1 VTQCVT
7 FGLPPARIRIPAYP
21 GSAKWAMNPLPSADA
36 RLGMAGRG
44 ANMSVSRSAIKKEP
58 VARAT
63 MELQPFVWQGT
74 DKRGVKMKGEQLA
87 KNANLLRAEL
97 RRQGIN
103 PDQVKPKPKPLFGAA
118 GSPVKPKDIAFFS
131 RQMATMMKSGVPI
144 VSALEII
151 GSGHK
156 NPRMKK
162 MVDGVRTD
170 IEGGSSLYESV
181 SKHPVQFDELY
192 RNLVRAGEGAGV
204 LETVLDTVATYKEN
218 IEGLKGK
225 IKKALFYPAM
235 VIAVA
240 LLVSAIL
247 LIFVVPQFEDVFKSF
262 GADLPAFTQII
273 VNASRFMV
281 SWWWLI
287 AIVVIGSIVGLV
299 MAYKRSPAMQ
309 HAMDR
314 YILKVPV
321 IGQIMHN
328 SAIARFARTTAV
340 TFKAGVP
347 LVEALGI
354 VAGATGNKV
363 YEEAVLRMRDDVSV
377 GYPVNMA
384 MKQTNLFPH
393 MVIQMTGIG
402 EEAGALDTMLFKVA
416 EYYEQEVNNA
426 VDALSSLLEPMIMVF
441 IGVVVGGMV
450 VGMYLPIFKLAS
462 VVG

>member
-1 VTQCVT
+1 
-7 FGLPPARIRIPAYP
+7 
-21 GSAKWAMNPLPSADA
+21 
-36 RLGMAGRG
+36 
-44 ANMSVSRSAIKKEP
+44 MSVSRSAIKKEP
-58 VARAT
+58 VARST
-63 MELQPFVWQGT
+63 MEMTPFVWEGT
-74 DKRGVKMKGEQLA
+74 DKRGVKMKGEQVA

-103 PDQVKPKPKPLFGAA
+103 PQVVKAKPKPLFGSSGKAV
-118 GSPVKPKDIAFFS
+118 GPKDIAFFS

-162 MVDGVRTD
+162 MVDGIRTD
-170 IEGGSSLYESV
+170 IEGGSSLYEAISR
-181 SKHPVQFDELY
+181 HPVQFDELY

-218 IEGLKGK
+218 IEALKGK
-225 IKKALFYPAM
+225 IKKAMFYPAM
-235 VIAVA
+235 VVVVA

-247 LIFVVPQFEDVFKSF
+247 LIFVVPQFEQVFAGF
-262 GADLPAFTQII
+262 GAELPAFTQMI
-273 VNASRFMV
+273 VSMSRFMV
-281 SWWWLI
+281 SYWWLVGF
-287 AIVVIGSIVGLV
+287 IVAGSVFAFIYS
-299 MAYKRSPAMQ
+299 YKRSPKMQ
-309 HAMDR
+309 HTMDR
-314 YILKVPV
+314 WILKVPV
-321 IGQIMHN
+321 IGEIMNN

-384 MKQTNLFPH
+384 MKQVNRFPH
-393 MVIQMTGIG
+393 MVVQMTAIG

-426 VDALSSLLEPMIMVF
+426 VDSLSSLLEPMIMVF
-441 IGVVVGGMV
+441 IGTIVGGMV
-450 VGMYLPIFKLAS
+450 IGMYLPIFKLGA

>member
-1 VTQCVT
+1 MD
-7 FGLPPARIRIPAYP
+7 LA
-21 GSAKWAMNPLPSADA
+21 
-36 RLGMAGRG
+36 
-44 ANMSVSRSAIKKEP
+44 
-58 VARAT
+58 
-63 MELQPFVWQGT
+63 PFVWEGT

-87 KNANLLRAEL
+87 KNANMLKADL
-97 RRQGIN
+97 RRQGIT
-103 PDQVKPKPKPLFGAA
+103 PKVVKAKTKPLFGQA
-118 GSPVKPKDIAFFS
+118 GKPVSAKDIAFFS

-144 VSALEII
+144 VSSLEII
-151 GSGHK
+151 GGGHK

-162 MVDGVRTD
+162 MVDTIRTD
-170 IEGGSSLYESV
+170 IEGGSSLYEAI

-204 LETVLDTVATYKEN
+204 LETVLDTIANYKEN
-218 IEGLKGK
+218 IEALKGK
-225 IKKALFYPAM
+225 IKKALFYPTM

-247 LIFVVPQFEDVFKSF
+247 LIFVVPQFEEVFAGF
-262 GADLPAFTQII
+262 GAELPAFTQMI
-273 VNASRFMV
+273 VNLSRFMV
-281 SWWWLI
+281 SWWWLM
-287 AIVVIGSIVGLV
+287 AIVIVGAIVGFV
-299 MAYKRSPAMQ
+299 MAYKRSPRMQ
-309 HAMDR
+309 HGMDR
-314 YILKVPV
+314 FILKVPV

-328 SAIARFARTTAV
+328 SSIARFARTTAV

-384 MKQTNLFPH
+384 MKQVNIFPH
-393 MVIQMTGIG
+393 MVVQMTGIG

-416 EYYEQEVNNA
+416 EYFEQEVNNA
-426 VDALSSLLEPMIMVF
+426 VDSLSSLLEPMIMVF

-450 VGMYLPIFKLAS
+450 IGMYLPIFKLGA

>member
-1 VTQCVT
+1 
-7 FGLPPARIRIPAYP
+7 
-21 GSAKWAMNPLPSADA
+21 
-36 RLGMAGRG
+36 
-44 ANMSVSRSAIKKEP
+44 MSVSRSAIKKEP
-58 VARAT
+58 VARST
-63 MELQPFVWQGT
+63 MELQPFVWEGT
-74 DKRGVKMKGEQLA
+74 DKRGIKMKGEQLA

-97 RRQGIN
+97 RKQGIN
-103 PDQVKPKPKPLFGAA
+103 PGQVKPKPKPLFGAA
-118 GSPVKPKDIAFFS
+118 GKPVNAKDIAFFS

-162 MVDGVRTD
+162 MVDDIRTD
-170 IEGGSSLYESV
+170 IEGGSSLHEAISR
-181 SKHPVQFDELY
+181 HPVQFDELY
-192 RNLVRAGEGAGV
+192 RNLVRAGESAGV
-204 LETVLDTVATYKEN
+204 LETVLDTIASYKEN
-218 IEGLKGK
+218 IEALKGK

-235 VIAVA
+235 VLVVA
-240 LLVSAIL
+240 FLVSTILLVW
-247 LIFVVPQFEDVFKSF
+247 VVPQFEEVFKNF
-262 GADLPAFTQII
+262 GADLPAFTQMV
-273 VNASRFMV
+273 VNLSRFMV
-281 SWWWLI
+281 SWWWLM
-287 AIVVIGSIVGLV
+287 AIVMIGSVVAIA
-299 MAYKRSPAMQ
+299 MTYRRSEKMQ
-309 HAMDR
+309 HTVDR
-314 YILKVPV
+314 LVLKVPV

-328 SAIARFARTTAV
+328 SAIARFSRTTAV

-363 YEEAVLRMRDDVSV
+363 YGEAVLRMRDDVSV

-384 MKQTNLFPH
+384 MKQLNLFPH

-402 EEAGALDTMLFKVA
+402 EEAGALDAMLFKVA

-441 IGVVVGGMV
+441 IGTIVGGLV
-450 VGMYLPIFKLAS
+450 IAMYLPIFKLGA

>member
-1 VTQCVT
+1 
-7 FGLPPARIRIPAYP
+7 
-21 GSAKWAMNPLPSADA
+21 
-36 RLGMAGRG
+36 
-44 ANMSVSRSAIKKEP
+44 MSVSRSAIKKEP
-58 VARAT
+58 VARST
-63 MELQPFVWQGT
+63 MELQPFVWEGT
-74 DKRGVKMKGEQLA
+74 DKRGIKMKGEQLA

-97 RRQGIN
+97 RKQGIN
-103 PDQVKPKPKPLFGAA
+103 PGQVKPKPKPLFGAA
-118 GSPVKPKDIAFFS
+118 GKPVNAKDIAFFS

-162 MVDGVRTD
+162 MVDDIRTD
-170 IEGGSSLYESV
+170 IEGGSSLHEAISR
-181 SKHPVQFDELY
+181 HPVQFDELY
-192 RNLVRAGEGAGV
+192 RNLVRAGESAGV
-204 LETVLDTVATYKEN
+204 LETVLDTIASYKEN
-218 IEGLKGK
+218 IEALKGK

-235 VIAVA
+235 VLVVA
-240 LLVSAIL
+240 FLVSTVLLVW
-247 LIFVVPQFEDVFKSF
+247 VVPQFEEVFKNF
-262 GADLPAFTQII
+262 GADLPAFTQMV
-273 VNASRFMV
+273 VNLSRFMV
-281 SWWWLI
+281 SWWWLM
-287 AIVVIGSIVGLV
+287 AIVMIGSVVAIAMTYRRSEKLQHTVDRLV
-299 MAYKRSPAMQ
+299 
-309 HAMDR
+309 
-314 YILKVPV
+314 LKVPV

-363 YEEAVLRMRDDVSV
+363 YGEAVLRMRDDVSV

-384 MKQTNLFPH
+384 MKQLNLFPH

-402 EEAGALDTMLFKVA
+402 EEAGALDAMLFKVA

-441 IGVVVGGMV
+441 IGTIVGGLV
-450 VGMYLPIFKLAS
+450 IAMYLPIFKLGA